1 MLVLGVAYKQD
12 IDDYRESPAL
22 RVIECLE
29 NRGANVIYYD
39 PWVAEYRYKGAVK
52 QSIPELTDDVIE
64 NADLVM
70 VTCAH
75 TNVDYAFRAEAR
87 PGHFRY
93 EECHEGRRGSRQ
105 HRGAVARQM
114 CLVWAKAGDCK
125 MKCAIIGCGRIAV
138 NHVKAVANNDLRS
151 GCAVRY

>member
-1 MLVLGVAYKQD
+1 MLGVAYKQD

-29 NRGANVIYYD
+29 NRGANVNYYD

-52 QSIPELTDDVIE
+52 QSIPELTDKVIE

-75 TNVDYAFRAEAR
+75 TNVDYDFVQKHAQVIFDTKNA
-87 PGHFRY
+87 
-93 EECHEGRRGSRQ
+93 
-105 HRGAVARQM
+105 M
-114 CLVWAKAGDCK
+114 
-125 MKCAIIGCGRIAV
+125 
-138 NHVKAVANNDLRS
+138 KAVE
-151 GCAVRY
+151 VRDNIEVL